1 METVEQTE
9 RAERPAWVREWI
21 DDWGGRLTIAFGV
34 FLIFHVLYL
43 ALGSSE
49 AEYQALVSNLITIII
64 YGGPSIISWRVSRH
78 PNLLPRTK
86 RAWQLISL
94 AGLSFVVGN
103 VLWIYYENYLGEEP
117 FGSWADAGYLA
128 FYPLMF
134 AGLVLLGDKFRS
146 GEERL
151 NFFLDSSVVL
161 IGATMVVWYFLLR
174 PMAISYDDELL
185 KTLLTIGYPVSD
197 LVLLL
202 GVATLLLRRRVL
214 ISKWPVNLIMIGST
228 VNFVADFV
236 FSYQNLH
243 GTYVSGSMTDSLF
256 SLACFPIMLGAH
268 AQWNV
273 ASRDEQIARSV
284 EESVERNIW
293 VPYLAVIVVYMVV
306 VAVVFETPGGI
317 IDSIMAVAGLV
328 TALVIVRQFMFVRE
342 NTKANIALTELQDR
356 IQGIYS
362 ASTDAIG
369 LADFNGTLNE
379 VNDSFVRLTG
389 VDRDKIV
396 GVMKYQ
402 YFLPDESLERSYP
415 PDLGR
420 TEFER
425 TLIRSDGSKRSVA
438 TTLFPVNDASGN
450 PAAMAVVVRDI
461 TDRRTLEDQL
471 TYQAMHDALTGLANR
486 ALLHERVA
494 AAISRAKRRKT
505 DVFLLFL
512 DLDNF
517 KTVNDTLGHDAGDAL
532 LCTVADRLRM
542 TLRLSDTPARL
553 GGDEFAVL
561 LEDIEHSAEELSIA
575 ERLLHEIQRPIEIHG
590 KHVLVGAS
598 IGIAKH
604 RMQESTDDLLRNA
617 DVAMY
622 TAKRNGKN
630 CFAVFEDSM
639 HEAVL
644 TRARIEAE
652 MRTGIENGEFN
663 LKFQPIVE
671 LNTERIVGI
680 EALLRWDHPR
690 GIQIGPEKFIPIAE
704 EVNLIQRLG
713 KFVLYEACAQAGH
726 LNRTIEQD
734 SRLMVAVNISSRQ
747 FLDAAFFDMV
757 KDACRKGGITPSDLI
772 LEITES
778 TMIHNVEETVKKLE
792 EIKCLGIRLA
802 VDDFGTGYSSLSYLH
817 KFPIS
822 ILKVD
827 RSFVENIGASREA
840 AAMVEAI
847 ISMSD
852 TLKMTSIAEGIED
865 AGQAEILNMMGCKW
879 GQGYFFARPL
889 DANQIEEFLRDRLLA
904 EVPDRGDSGYSKS
917 INLTEHLP
925 TFT

>member
-1 METVEQTE
+1 MSKDDIKTPT
-9 RAERPAWVREWI
+9 WMGEWLG
-21 DDWGGRLTIAFGV
+21 DWGGKLTAAFGA
-34 FLIFHVLYL
+34 FLVFHVLYVL
-43 ALGSSE
+43 FQLGDPEDQS
-49 AEYQALVSNLITIII
+49 LNSNLITLVI
-64 YGGPSIISWRVSRH
+64 YAGPCIAAWRASTHSMLTARG
-78 PNLLPRTK
+78 R
-86 RAWQLISL
+86 RAWRLISL
-94 AGLSFVVGN
+94 ANFSFLIGTL
-103 VLWIYYENYLGEEP
+103 LWIYFENYLGEQP
-117 FGSWADAGYLA
+117 FPSWADAGYLA
-128 FYPLMF
+128 YYPLMF
-134 AGLVLLGDKFRS
+134 VGLLSMVEKFRS

-151 NFFLDSSVVL
+151 NFWLDSSIVL
-161 IGATMVVWYFLLR
+161 IGGSMVVWYFLIR
-174 PMAISYDDELL
+174 PMSATDDGD
-185 KTLLTIGYPVSD
+185 TLTTVLTIGYPVSD

-202 GVATLLLRRRVL
+202 GISSLLLRRAGSASRV
-214 ISKWPVNLIMIGST
+214 PVNFLLIGAMI
-228 VNFVADFV
+228 NFAADFA
-236 FSYQNLH
+236 FSYQSLH
-243 GTYVSGSMTDSLF
+243 GTYVTGAPVDALF
-256 SLACFPIMLGAH
+256 TLACFPIMVAAH
-268 AQWNV
+268 AQWVV
-273 ASRDEQIARSV
+273 ASRSDMIWTPPNEPTS
-284 EESVERNIW
+284 RNFW
-293 VPYLAVIVVYMVV
+293 VPYLAVAVAYLVLLAVVY
-306 VAVVFETPGGI
+306 ETSDGI
-317 IDSIMAVAGLV
+317 LDAIMGVAGLV
-328 TALVIVRQFMFVRE
+328 TALVIVRQFMFVRA
-342 NTKANIALTELQDR
+342 NTKATLALSELQDR

-369 LADFNGTLNE
+369 LADFSGTLSE

-389 VDRDKIV
+389 FHREEIV

-402 YFLPDESLERSYP
+402 HFLPDDSLEKSYP
-415 PDLGR
+415 PDLVR
-420 TEFER
+420 SEFER
-425 TLIRSDGSKRSVA
+425 TLVRRDGTKRAVT
-438 TTLFPVNDASGN
+438 TTLYPVNDAAGN

-486 ALLHERVA
+486 SLLQERVA

-517 KTVNDTLGHDAGDAL
+517 KTVNDTLGHDAGDVL
-532 LCTVADRLRM
+532 LCTVADRLR
-542 TLRLSDTPARL
+542 TSLRLSDTPARL

-604 RMQESTDDLLRNA
+604 RMLESTDHLLRNA

-644 TRARIEAE
+644 KRARIEAE

-671 LNTERIVGI
+671 LSTERIVGI

-690 GIQIGPEKFIPIAE
+690 GIQIGPDEFIPIAE
-704 EVNLIQRLG
+704 EVNLILPLG
-713 KFVLYEACAQAGH
+713 KFVLYKACAQAGRW
-726 LNRTIEQD
+726 NRTIAQG
-734 SRLMVAVNISSRQ
+734 SRLTVTVNISSRQ
-747 FLDAAFFDMV
+747 FLDDGFFDMV
-757 KDACRKGGITPSDLI
+757 KDACSKGGIMPSDLI

-778 TMIHNVEETVKKLE
+778 TMLHNVEDTVKKLE
-792 EIKCLGIRLA
+792 EIKSLGIRLA

-840 AAMVEAI
+840 AAMVRAI
-847 ISMSD
+847 ISMSE
-852 TLKMTSIAEGIED
+852 TLKMTTIAEGIED
-865 AGQAEILNMMGCKW
+865 AGQAEILDMMGCKW

-889 DANQIEEFLRDRLLA
+889 DADQVEEFLRDRLLLEA
-904 EVPDRGDSGYSKS
+904 PDRDDSGYSKS
-917 INLTEHLP
+917 IDLTEPLP
-925 TFT
+925 TFI